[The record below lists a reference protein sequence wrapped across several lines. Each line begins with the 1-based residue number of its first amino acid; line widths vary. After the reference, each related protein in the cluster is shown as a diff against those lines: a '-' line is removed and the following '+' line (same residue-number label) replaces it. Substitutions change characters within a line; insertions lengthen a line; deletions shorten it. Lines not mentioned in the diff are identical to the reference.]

1 MHYEGKLPV
10 SNVFRPLLQKIHPVC
25 PQKRSTR
32 HIDPCLDLLESICN
46 LCIFLRFWII
56 QCIHLYPSI
65 TSFLNIYL
73 QKIYIDCRK
82 KPHSIKSERIEGV
95 NWKYW
100 WKISISLE
108 FLRNLKFA
116 YHYCKE
122 NPSMRVFDCLTINM
136 WLKGYNCQ
144 QSVNKNQ
151 TQAAD
156 WWKLENR
163 IRFVIWN
170 RNLLDS
176 KNIQIVVSSK

>member
-1 MHYEGKLPV
+1 MKVNFQFLAFLDLYYKKSTQFALKKVNSTHW
-10 SNVFRPLLQKIHPVC
+10 SMF
-25 PQKRSTR
+25 RSTR
-32 HIDPCLDLLESICN
+32 EYMQPVHFFKILNNTVHTFISINNIIFKHLSAKNLE
-46 LCIFLRFWII
+46 
-56 QCIHLYPSI
+56 
-65 TSFLNIYL
+65 
-73 QKIYIDCRK
+73 YIDCRK
-82 KPHSIKSERIEGV
+82 IPHSIKSERIEGV

-122 NPSMRVFDCLTINM
+122 NPSTRVFDCLTINM

-176 KNIQIVVSSK
+176 KNIQIVLSSK

>member
-1 MHYEGKLPV
+1 MPSKKVNLTHWSMFRYTREYMQPV
-10 SNVFRPLLQKIHPVC
+10 L
-25 PQKRSTR
+25 
-32 HIDPCLDLLESICN
+32 
-46 LCIFLRFWII
+46 FLRFWII
-56 QCIHLYPSI
+56 QCIHLYQSI

-95 NWKYW
+95 NWKHW
-100 WKISISLE
+100 WKISICLCLSLWSFYE
-108 FLRNLKFA
+108 TLNLHITTMK
-116 YHYCKE
+116 KTR
-122 NPSMRVFDCLTINM
+122 PRGCLIACFTINM
-136 WLKGYNCQ
+136 RLKGYNCQ